1 MSSTAPDADD
11 IIGTLGLAV
20 WPAIEAVE
28 LRRVRIPLLHPH
40 VYAGGEERERDVV
53 VVCAHGADGGDGWGE
68 CSTLSSPGYS
78 LETTDSAWRSLRAE
92 LGPAWLAGARPSAAP
107 PMAYAALEEAAVDLA
122 LRRAGTSLVDAL
134 ASQFGPRH
142 RSVAWC
148 AVVGLRDDT
157 PTLVDEIRIALEAGA
172 AQVKLKI
179 VPGRDVDVV
188 RSVRDAY
195 PDVALAVDANGS
207 YGSPSMVPSELSS
220 LGLAYLE
227 QPVAPD
233 DLRAASAVAEHLG
246 VPVALDESI
255 TSLARLVEA
264 LELDACSVVSVKPA
278 RLGGLVET
286 VRVLQQAESAGLN
299 AFVGGMLE
307 TGIGRAIALAVAAQS
322 PCTLPTDVGPTAR
335 YFAEDLTD
343 RFEPNAERRMQ
354 APSGPGIGVVP
365 HEDALERFTV
375 DRVTLRP

>member
-1 MSSTAPDADD
+1 
-11 IIGTLGLAV
+11 
-20 WPAIEAVE
+20 
-28 LRRVRIPLLHPH
+28 
-40 VYAGGEERERDVV
+40 
-53 VVCAHGADGGDGWGE
+53 
-68 CSTLSSPGYS
+68 
-78 LETTDSAWRSLRAE
+78 
-92 LGPAWLAGARPSAAP
+92 
-107 PMAYAALEEAAVDLA
+107 MAYAALEEAAVDLA

-134 ASQFGPRH
+134 ASLFGPRH
-142 RSVAWC
+142 PSVAWC

-220 LGLAYLE
+220 FGLAYLE

-233 DLRAASAVAEHLG
+233 DLRAASAVAEDLG

-286 VRVLQQAESAGLN
+286 VRVLQQAESAGLE

-335 YFAEDLTD
+335 YFAEDVTEG
-343 RFEPNAERRMQ
+343 FEPNAERRMQ

-365 HEDALERFTV
+365 DEDALERFTRRPGDATPMTTWSIERLAGDARALHERDALAETAAKGRGARRRPRRRWCWAAHSETRSSMPTRHRGCDV
-375 DRVTLRP
+375 DVARRRTGGGAVFLSPR